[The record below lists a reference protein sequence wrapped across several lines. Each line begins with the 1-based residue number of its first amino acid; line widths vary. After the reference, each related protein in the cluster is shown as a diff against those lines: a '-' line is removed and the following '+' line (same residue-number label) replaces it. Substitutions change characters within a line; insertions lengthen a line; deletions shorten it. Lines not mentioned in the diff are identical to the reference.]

1 MRGEIFI
8 SRRFFPSSSRET
20 RMARRKRKAEGQR
33 PGTLDEMLQKPR
45 QADSGKDAAGEEPVP
60 DEPQEE
66 EQPAVPRDRRYL
78 LAVIGLGDENL
89 LRGFLES
96 LPADVEKVLD
106 TPGHVGSL
114 EQNLR
119 RSRRSRRS
127 DWRHFV
133 LFSAGSFDNLDLEY
147 FATSPAALVME
158 IPDELAVKYRLKVQD
173 TDMARGASFQF
184 CRSGTISEAIDLYRK
199 ESSRDP
205 RAILLESLSG
215 VDFVWDDMTRKTW
228 FGLGRREIL
237 PTYVTVGL
245 ETAHGEYLL
254 STEGAKGPYT
264 GKLDKSTVQ
273 LLGR

>member
-1 MRGEIFI
+1 
-8 SRRFFPSSSRET
+8 
-20 RMARRKRKAEGQR
+20 MARRKRKAEGQR
-33 PGTLDEMLQKPR
+33 PGTLDEMLQKLR

-78 LAVIGLGDENL
+78 LAVIGPGDENL
-89 LRGFLES
+89 LRGFLGS

-106 TPGHVGSL
+106 TAGHVGSL
-114 EQNLR
+114 EENA
-119 RSRRSRRS
+119 RRSRRS

-147 FATSPAALVME
+147 FATSPAARVME
-158 IPDELAVKYRLKVQD
+158 IPDELAVRYRLKVQD
-173 TDMARGASFQF
+173 TDMALGASCQF

-199 ESSRDP
+199 ESARDP

-245 ETAHGEYLL
+245 ETPDGEYLL
-254 STEGAKGPYT
+254 STEGTKGPYS